1 MNKGKVIIISGG
13 IFLILLIV
21 VIFSFINGGSDK
33 ENTNGTPP
41 LLNTKDSLTYK
52 DMIDLN
58 QNNNYGV
65 EEKTPV
71 DNTKEVEERLK
82 NIYAGS
88 NDNSSTPVQQSAP
101 APNYSSPSSSYNPY
115 GNRDMYTIPEK
126 KSKPN
131 YEYRSNENYS
141 TNLPPVV
148 HKEIEEK
155 PIQQNSTPPIISSNN
170 SRSTLQSRKAKF
182 EGGSSK
188 NNSSFNQE
196 VKAVI
201 RGEQKIGNGQNLR
214 IALSESTIIGGLN
227 IPKGTI
233 IYANA
238 RFNDD
243 RVDLAINTFKVGN
256 KIVNGSNLK
265 VFSNDGL
272 EGIPINTS
280 QLMVNGKQIATNEAK
295 QQMSSYGGRVGGLI
309 SQLIKSK
316 QDFSITFLDNQI
328 LFLK

>member
-1 MNKGKVIIISGG
+1 MNKGKIIIISGG
-13 IFLILLIV
+13 LFLILLIIV
-21 VIFSFINGGSDK
+21 VFSFINGGNDN
-33 ENTNGTPP
+33 ENKNGLPP

-65 EEKTPV
+65 QEKTPV
-71 DNTKEVEERLK
+71 DNTKEVEERLS

-88 NDNSSTPVQQSAP
+88 GSNTNTNTNTNSSTSTAQSG
-101 APNYSSPSSSYNPY
+101 SSSYNPY

-126 KSKPN
+126 QNKPSYSYKS
-131 YEYRSNENYS
+131 ESS
-141 TNLPPVV
+141 LPPTVREAEE
-148 HKEIEEK
+148 KEIQ
-155 PIQQNSTPPIISSNN
+155 IQQPNSNPPVISSNN
-170 SRSTLQSRKAKF
+170 NNKSSLQSRKAKF
-182 EGGSSK
+182 EGS
-188 NNSSFNQE
+188 NNNPIISNHE
-196 VKAVI
+196 VKAII

-214 IALSESTIIGGLN
+214 IALSESTIIDGVN

-233 IYANA
+233 IYANV
-238 RFNDD
+238 RFNDE
-243 RVDLAINTFKVGN
+243 RVRLAINTFKVGN
-256 KIVNGSNLK
+256 KIVNGSNFR
-265 VFSNDGL
+265 VFSNDGM

-280 QLMVNGKQIATNEAK
+280 QLLVNGKQIVTNEAK
-295 QQMSSYGGRVGGLI
+295 QQISSYGGRTGGLI

>member
-1 MNKGKVIIISGG
+1 MNKGKIIIISAGV
-13 IFLILLIV
+13 FLILLIV
-21 VIFSFINGGSDK
+21 VIFAFINGGSDK

-71 DNTKEVEERLK
+71 DNTKEVEERLS

-88 NDNSSTPVQQSAP
+88 NESSSTPVQQSAP
-101 APNYSSPSSSYNPY
+101 TPSYSSPSSSYSPY

-126 KSKPN
+126 RSKPN
-131 YEYRSNENYS
+131 YEYRSNDNYS

-155 PIQQNSTPPIISSNN
+155 PVQRNNSTPPVISSNN
-170 SRSTLQSRKAKF
+170 NRSNLQNRKAKF
-182 EGGSSK
+182 EGGN
-188 NNSSFNQE
+188 NNSTSNQE
-196 VKAVI
+196 TKAII

-214 IALSESTIIGGLN
+214 IALSESTTIGGVN
-227 IPKGTI
+227 VPKGTI

-243 RVDLAINTFKVGN
+243 RVDLAINTFKVGT

-295 QQMSSYGGRVGGLI
+295 QQISSYGGRVGGLI

-328 LFLK
+328 LYLK